1 MLGGL
6 EVGDKT
12 AWTQGKM
19 STMLPTDLSAS
30 RHVTVKSA
38 PGSHQLCSTRHPCTL
53 SSSSSWDEQHKH
65 TSAETIERCVCAKM
79 ATPGGVLLFLLL
91 LITAAKIS
99 AYQSKCGGIVCPP
112 GMDCIERGGKTRCA
126 DPCEIYTPL
135 DDHWRDTQFA
145 SDRKSLKCDRDVEW
159 KGWYRLLLGGKS
171 ARIPERCIEEYR
183 CGGDTAI
190 WMKDPHPTQWNEIV
204 ARTVYGS
211 WWGNCSR
218 YTTNIHVKKCSHYY
232 VYKLVKPG
240 LCYQAY
246 CAELAPPFLSHI
258 TCGSDKILV
267 GVNSTDISVAVYNPY
282 HGHLE
287 DSKCLQ
293 TKDENGTVLYETD
306 AQTGTCGNKVQTNS
320 THVIYSNT
328 LYIYLSKDVS
338 HPMKLPFSCVY
349 PLATHTRLNSPI
361 RTILPGSGK
370 VNQHQDDPSLQSGAP
385 EVPPPY
391 WKDVVFVGSG
401 PKLGASMVLFKE
413 SDYKKPYP
421 AGVVVL
427 PVGSPLYVEVSMR
440 DPSLVV
446 VLEECF
452 VARSP
457 DRGKL
462 DRYSIISNKCPTDRQ
477 QVFEFKSGSSHQARF
492 STLPFA
498 FQGEYQ
504 DVYLHCSFILC
515 DRKSSSCIPDCEELD
530 PPFLSDIICDSDEIG
545 VGVDSVSTRRA
556 GYNPLRGRLADPKC
570 FQAIEQSSVV
580 WYKVDTEEGTCGNK
594 MKTNGTHVIYSNTLF
609 IDPAKNSPYSLP
621 MGFPFSCVYPLDT
634 HTRLNSPFRT
644 ILTPD
649 EEDGQHQVP
658 DGPSHQDKAQG
669 VLPYWKDGVFVG
681 SGPKLGASMVL
692 FKESDYKK
700 PYPAGVVV
708 LPVGSPLYVEV
719 SMRDPSLVFVLE
731 ECFASHSLDRDSLDR
746 YSIISNKCPTD
757 RQQVFEFK
765 SGSSHQ
771 ARFSTLPFA
780 FQGEYQDVYLHCSF
794 ILCDHKSSSCIPD
807 CEELD
812 PPFLSDIICDSDEI
826 GVGVDSVSTRRAG
839 YNPLRGR
846 LADPKCFQ
854 AIEQSSVVWYKVDTE
869 EGTCGNKMKTNSTH
883 VIYSNTLFINPAK
896 NSPYSLPMGFPFSCV
911 YPLDTHTRLN
921 SPFRTILTPDEEDGQ
936 HQVPDG
942 PSHQDKAQGVLPYWK
957 DGVFVGSGPKLG
969 ASMVLFKESDYKKPY
984 PAGVVVLP
992 VGSPLYVEV
1001 SMRDP
1006 SLVVVLEE
1014 CFASH
1019 SLDRDSLDRYS
1030 IISNK
1035 CPTDRQQVFEFKS
1048 GSSHQARFSTLPFA
1062 FQGEYQ
1068 DVYLNCSFILCDR
1081 KSSSCIPDCEEL
1093 DPPFLSDII
1102 CDSDEI
1108 GVGVDSVSTRRAGYN
1123 PLRGR
1128 LADPKCFQAIE
1139 QSSVVW
1145 YKVDTEEGTCGNKM
1159 KTNGTHV
1166 IYSNTLFI
1174 DPAKNSPYS
1183 LPMGFP
1189 FSCVYPLDTHTRL
1202 NSPFRTILTP
1212 DEEDGQHQVPDGPS
1226 HQDKAQGVLPHWKDG
1241 VFVGSGPK
1249 LGASMV
1255 LFKESDYKKPY
1266 PAGVVVLPVGS
1277 PLYVEVSMRDPSLVV
1292 VLEECFVSRSPDRG
1306 KLDRYSIISNKCP
1319 TDRQQVFEFKS
1330 GSSHQARFSTL
1341 PFAFQGE
1348 YQDVYL
1354 NCSFIL
1360 CDRKSSSC
1368 IPDCEELDPPF
1379 LSDIICDSDEIGVG
1393 VDSVSTRR
1401 AGYNPL
1407 RGRLADPKCFQAIK
1421 QSSVVWY
1428 KADTEEGTCG
1438 NKMKTNGTHVIYSN
1452 TLFIDPAKN
1461 SPYSLPMGFPF
1472 SCVYPLD
1479 THTRLNSPIRTFMK
1493 AMGRFGQHQVPDGP
1507 SHQDK
1512 AQGVLPYWKDGVFVG
1527 SGPKLGASM
1536 VLFKESDYK
1545 KPYPAGVVVLPVG
1558 SPLYVEVSMR
1568 EPSLVVVLEECFV
1581 ARSPDRGKLDRYSII
1596 SNKCPTDRQQV
1607 FEFKSGSS
1615 HQARFSTLPFA
1626 FHREL
1631 QDVYLHCSFILC
1643 DRKSSSC
1650 IPDCE
1655 ELDPPFLSDIIC
1667 DSDEIGVGVDSV
1679 STRRAGFNPLLGH
1692 LAQAMCFW
1700 NIEQYSVVWY
1710 KVDTEEGTCGNK
1722 MKTNGT
1728 HVIYSNTLYIY
1739 PVFKSPVSLFMGFPF
1754 SCVYPLDTHTRLSS
1768 PIRAILTPDEEDGQH
1783 QVPDG
1788 PSHQD
1793 KAQGVLP
1800 HWKDGVFVGSGPKL
1814 GASMVLFKESDYKK
1828 PYPAGVV
1835 VLPVGSPLYVEVSMR
1850 DPSLVVV
1857 LEECFASHS
1866 LDRDSLDRYSIIS
1879 NKCPFE
1885 SSSSLQARFSTLFF
1899 RFWPQYRDVYLHC
1912 SLSLCDRRS
1921 SSCTPY
1927 CEELDRSLTHLNCG
1941 SDKIQVGVDSAGLRS
1956 TGHNPLSGHL
1966 EALKCSQATKQ
1977 DGVVWYKVDAQEG
1990 ACGNTMKTN
1999 GTHVIYSNTLF
2010 IDPANNSPSSLPMT
2024 FPFSCVY
2031 PLDTHSRL
2039 KVPINATLTPSQ
2051 HQVND
2056 DPSRQP
2062 GALEVPPYW
2071 MEGVLVGSGPKL
2083 GASMVLFKESDYKE
2097 PYAAGVVVLPAASP
2111 LYVEVSMDKK
2121 DPSLVVVL
2129 EECSTSHS
2137 PDRDSL
2143 DRYSLISNKCL
2154 TDRQH
2159 MSVFESGSSLQAR
2172 FSTPFFLLQ
2181 GRGQDVY
2188 LHCSLSL
2195 CDRRSSSCIPVC
2207 EEFGSPFLSHLN
2219 CGSDKI
2225 QMGVDS
2231 AKIKS
2236 AGYDPFYG
2244 NLKLSKC
2251 SLATEKD
2258 GVTWYQADTKTATC
2272 GNVMKTNGTHVIFSN
2287 TLFIY
2292 PANKASFVSLKFP
2305 FSCVYP
2311 LKTDTRLKAPVRPI
2325 LPSFV
2330 HGAEVGQHRDLGDP
2344 SQQVGPPEV
2353 PPRWMEG
2360 VFVGSGPKLG
2370 ASMFLFTE
2378 SDYKEPYPA
2387 GVVVLPVGS
2396 PLYVEVSVRDPSL
2409 VVVLEDCFA
2418 SSDPD
2423 SLEQE
2428 ALIHNKC
2435 PADRHKVSVVP
2446 RGPSLQARF
2455 STLFFPL
2462 QGKYQDVYLHC
2473 SLNLCDRRSSS
2484 CIPVCEELD
2493 ASLRHLICDS
2503 DKIRVGM
2510 DSARIRRTGYN
2521 PLSGKLADRKCSQK
2535 TEQDGVVWYEVDA
2548 QEGACGN
2555 TMKIKSTHV
2564 IYSNTLFIYPASR
2577 PSFLPLTLNFSCVYP
2592 LDTHTRL
2599 NTAIKPSQQ
2608 SNGTV
2613 GQHEVLYD
2621 PSQQYGAVKVA
2632 SPYWK
2637 ESGFVVS
2644 GPKLGASMFLFKESD
2659 YKEPYP
2665 AGVVVLPVGSP
2676 LYVEVSV
2683 DKKDPSLV
2691 VVLEDCFASHSSDPD
2706 SLDRYSLISNKCP
2719 TDHQR
2724 ISELKSGSSHQARFS
2739 SPFFRLQGQDRD
2751 VYLHCIVSLC
2761 DCRSSSC
2768 IPVCQE
2774 SDDSSLSHLHCGSD
2788 KIRVGVSRAGSPLIG
2803 NLADHK
2809 CSRATEQDGVM
2820 LYEVDAQEGACGN
2833 TLMLNGTNVIYSNT
2847 LFIYPA
2853 NNAIS
2858 LPLRIPFSCVYP
2870 LDTQTRLNTAIR
2882 PFNEE
2887 DVELQDLDDQSLQSG
2902 ALEVSPQWQV
2912 MEGVFVGSGVKLRA
2926 SMFLFKESDYKE
2938 PYPAGVVVLPAGS
2951 PLYVEVSVDK
2961 KDPSL
2966 VVVLE
2971 ECFASLSS
2979 DPDRL
2984 ERYSFISNKCPT
2996 DRQQVFE
3003 FESGSSLQARF
3014 SALFIPEENDQDF
3027 YVHCS
3032 LSLCDRRRNACIPSC
3047 PRRVRRSVSEAP
3059 PIKPLTIGPITWE
3072 KSF

>member
-171 ARIPERCIEEYR
+171 ARIPERCIATFR
-183 CGGDTAI
+183 CGGDAPI

-204 ARTVYGS
+204 ARTVSGS

-232 VYKLVKPG
+232 VYKLVDPG
-240 LCYQAY
+240 HCSLVY

-391 WKDVVFVGSG
+391 WQDGVFVGSG

-498 FQGEYQ
+498 F
-504 DVYLHCSFILC
+504 
-515 DRKSSSCIPDCEELD
+515 
-530 PPFLSDIICDSDEIG
+530 
-545 VGVDSVSTRRA
+545 
-556 GYNPLRGRLADPKC
+556 
-570 FQAIEQSSVV
+570 
-580 WYKVDTEEGTCGNK
+580 
-594 MKTNGTHVIYSNTLF
+594 
-609 IDPAKNSPYSLP
+609 
-621 MGFPFSCVYPLDT
+621 
-634 HTRLNSPFRT
+634 
-644 ILTPD
+644 
-649 EEDGQHQVP
+649 
-658 DGPSHQDKAQG
+658 
-669 VLPYWKDGVFVG
+669 
-681 SGPKLGASMVL
+681 
-692 FKESDYKK
+692 
-700 PYPAGVVV
+700 
-708 LPVGSPLYVEV
+708 
-719 SMRDPSLVFVLE
+719 
-731 ECFASHSLDRDSLDR
+731 
-746 YSIISNKCPTD
+746 
-757 RQQVFEFK
+757 
-765 SGSSHQ
+765 
-771 ARFSTLPFA
+771 
-780 FQGEYQDVYLHCSF
+780 
-794 ILCDHKSSSCIPD
+794 
-807 CEELD
+807 
-812 PPFLSDIICDSDEI
+812 
-826 GVGVDSVSTRRAG
+826 
-839 YNPLRGR
+839 
-846 LADPKCFQ
+846 
-854 AIEQSSVVWYKVDTE
+854 
-869 EGTCGNKMKTNSTH
+869 
-883 VIYSNTLFINPAK
+883 
-896 NSPYSLPMGFPFSCV
+896 
-911 YPLDTHTRLN
+911 
-921 SPFRTILTPDEEDGQ
+921 
-936 HQVPDG
+936 
-942 PSHQDKAQGVLPYWK
+942 
-957 DGVFVGSGPKLG
+957 
-969 ASMVLFKESDYKKPY
+969 
-984 PAGVVVLP
+984 
-992 VGSPLYVEV
+992 
-1001 SMRDP
+1001 
-1006 SLVVVLEE
+1006 
-1014 CFASH
+1014 
-1019 SLDRDSLDRYS
+1019 
-1030 IISNK
+1030 
-1035 CPTDRQQVFEFKS
+1035 
-1048 GSSHQARFSTLPFA
+1048 
-1062 FQGEYQ
+1062 
-1068 DVYLNCSFILCDR
+1068 
-1081 KSSSCIPDCEEL
+1081 
-1093 DPPFLSDII
+1093 
-1102 CDSDEI
+1102 
-1108 GVGVDSVSTRRAGYN
+1108 
-1123 PLRGR
+1123 
-1128 LADPKCFQAIE
+1128 
-1139 QSSVVW
+1139 
-1145 YKVDTEEGTCGNKM
+1145 
-1159 KTNGTHV
+1159 
-1166 IYSNTLFI
+1166 
-1174 DPAKNSPYS
+1174 
-1183 LPMGFP
+1183 
-1189 FSCVYPLDTHTRL
+1189 
-1202 NSPFRTILTP
+1202 
-1212 DEEDGQHQVPDGPS
+1212 
-1226 HQDKAQGVLPHWKDG
+1226 
-1241 VFVGSGPK
+1241 
-1249 LGASMV
+1249 
-1255 LFKESDYKKPY
+1255 
-1266 PAGVVVLPVGS
+1266 
-1277 PLYVEVSMRDPSLVV
+1277 
-1292 VLEECFVSRSPDRG
+1292 
-1306 KLDRYSIISNKCP
+1306 
-1319 TDRQQVFEFKS
+1319 
-1330 GSSHQARFSTL
+1330 
-1341 PFAFQGE
+1341 
-1348 YQDVYL
+1348 
-1354 NCSFIL
+1354 
-1360 CDRKSSSC
+1360 
-1368 IPDCEELDPPF
+1368 
-1379 LSDIICDSDEIGVG
+1379 
-1393 VDSVSTRR
+1393 
-1401 AGYNPL
+1401 
-1407 RGRLADPKCFQAIK
+1407 
-1421 QSSVVWY
+1421 
-1428 KADTEEGTCG
+1428 
-1438 NKMKTNGTHVIYSN
+1438 
-1452 TLFIDPAKN
+1452 
-1461 SPYSLPMGFPF
+1461 
-1472 SCVYPLD
+1472 
-1479 THTRLNSPIRTFMK
+1479 
-1493 AMGRFGQHQVPDGP
+1493 
-1507 SHQDK
+1507 
-1512 AQGVLPYWKDGVFVG
+1512 
-1527 SGPKLGASM
+1527 
-1536 VLFKESDYK
+1536 
-1545 KPYPAGVVVLPVG
+1545 
-1558 SPLYVEVSMR
+1558 
-1568 EPSLVVVLEECFV
+1568 
-1581 ARSPDRGKLDRYSII
+1581 
-1596 SNKCPTDRQQV
+1596 
-1607 FEFKSGSS
+1607 
-1615 HQARFSTLPFA
+1615 
-1626 FHREL
+1626 HREL

-1643 DRKSSSC
+1643 DHKSSSC

-1754 SCVYPLDTHTRLSS
+1754 SCVYPLDTHTRLNS
-1768 PIRAILTPDEEDGQH
+1768 PIRTILTPDEEDGQH

-1800 HWKDGVFVGSGPKL
+1800 HWQDGVFVGSGPKL

-2473 SLNLCDRRSSS
+2473 SLNLCDGRSSS

-2632 SPYWK
+2632 SPYWQVQVLHLHRMLQHCSASRPIITDRK